1 MRSEELQAQFD
12 GIKKL
17 VDLKSENPGLELKHI
32 MMLIETMITN
42 RRGNILM
49 ESPEGETSS
58 ESIELPTTQTL
69 NRIPPTKEVKKSR
82 SGLKKEDYGMQY
94 ELIGKSANEWY
105 KGSAQYEDNPYGVKI
120 GVFERCFKCKL
131 VAIAKMTTQVE
142 NDANKTVVYKTY
154 SHHNGSGHY
163 QPLESFKGILS
174 WNDIV
179 KIKEKKK

>member
-17 VDLKSENPGLELKHI
+17 VDLKSENPGLELKNI

-42 RRGNILM
+42 RRGNIIM
-49 ESPEGETSS
+49 ENSEETTS
-58 ESIELPTTQTL
+58 ESIELPMTNQIQT
-69 NRIPPTKEVKKSR
+69 KVKSR
-82 SGLKKEDYGMQY
+82 SGLRKDDYGMQY

-105 KGSAQYEDNPYGVKI
+105 KGSVQYEHNPYGVKI

-142 NDANKTVVYKTY
+142 NDADKTVVYKTY

-163 QPLESFKGILS
+163 QPLEAFKGILS
-174 WNDIV
+174 WNDIL
-179 KIKEKKK
+179 KMKEKKKHE